1 MEIKQFYLTFKDL
14 QILPT
19 VSAESTPLLS
29 WSYTPSL
36 FNLQYNRKTAGHR
49 VYYNLQVLWAS
60 IQILEAVL
68 YKQQG
73 RSDKPR
79 PCNYELFIVF
89 LLQMLIVNLVSG
101 Y

>member
-1 MEIKQFYLTFKDL
+1 M
-14 QILPT
+14 
-19 VSAESTPLLS
+19 SAESTPLLS

-36 FNLQYNRKTAGHR
+36 FNFQYNRKTAGHR

-79 PCNYELFIVF
+79 PCNYEVFIVF
-89 LLQMLIVNLVSG
+89 FLQMLIVNYTFFISMYREYRHVSFPNLTG
-101 Y
+101 T